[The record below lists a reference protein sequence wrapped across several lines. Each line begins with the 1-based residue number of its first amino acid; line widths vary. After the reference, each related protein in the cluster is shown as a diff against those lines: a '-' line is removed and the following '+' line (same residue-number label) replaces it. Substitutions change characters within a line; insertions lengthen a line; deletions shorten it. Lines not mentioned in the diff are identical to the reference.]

1 MSHKTCPA
9 CGARYAY
16 ELERCTFC
24 DVALAEAESSAGTV
38 LAVTEVSVPS
48 VGHEDTP
55 YWCALLET
63 DDGGNLIAKL
73 DRPVTVGQRVSIG
86 STEEADRLVVG
97 VLGTGIMGKGLA
109 ELLLSAGHDVVWVAR
124 STSSADAARDK
135 LTERLARVMDEDEL
149 EDRMRHLDAG
159 TDMRAIARCGLVIE
173 AIVEELEPKKEW
185 LRSAEK
191 AMRVD
196 AILATNTSGLPLDE
210 LAHAL
215 EHPERFGC
223 LHFFNPATR
232 MRLVEVSVPDTT
244 SSETRMWLETFSR
257 SLGKVPV
264 VVKSRPAFVVNRV
277 LMPLINE
284 AVRSLE
290 EEAAPAHDIDEAIR
304 LGLNHPMGPLELA
317 DLIGLDVV
325 VDIMDNLVER
335 TGDTSYAP
343 RPMLREMVD
352 RGLLGRKNKRG
363 FYEYGTPRV

>member
-1 MSHKTCPA
+1 
-9 CGARYAY
+9 
-16 ELERCTFC
+16 
-24 DVALAEAESSAGTV
+24 VALVDAESAAGTV

-63 DDGGNLIAKL
+63 HDGGNLIAKF
-73 DRPVTVGQRVSIG
+73 DRPVTVGQQASIG
-86 STEEADRLVVG
+86 ISDEADRLVVG
-97 VLGTGIMGKGLA
+97 VLGTGIMGKGLV
-109 ELLLSAGHDVVWVAR
+109 ELLLSTGHDVVWVAR
-124 STSSADAARDK
+124 SEGSLDVARGK
-135 LTERLARVMDEDEL
+135 LAERLMRVMDEDEL
-149 EDRMRHLDAG
+149 DERNRHLEAG
-159 TDMRAIARCGLVIE
+159 IDMNALSRCDLVIE
-173 AIVEELEPKKEW
+173 AIVEELESKKQW
-185 LRSAEK
+185 LRSAEN
-191 AMRVD
+191 AMRAD
-196 AILATNTSGLPLDE
+196 AVLATNTSGLPLDE
-210 LAHAL
+210 LSAVL

-232 MRLVEVSVPDTT
+232 MRLVEVSVPGTT
-244 SSETRMWLETFSR
+244 SAETLAWLETFAR

-290 EEAAPAHDIDEAIR
+290 EDAAPAHDIDEAIR

-335 TGDTSYAP
+335 AGDPSYAP
-343 RPMLREMVD
+343 RPMLRKMVED
-352 RGLLGRKNKRG
+352 GYLGRKTKQG
-363 FYEYGTPRV
+363 FYEYGAPRG